1 MGESVLDDFLLTACL
16 SFCLLCCVHLGT
28 FILSEKLFHYFQ
40 LESYQFAGYL
50 KTIRRQKKVFSG
62 YLLLYAAAVLVLGG
76 VCSLVF
82 VSFRSM
88 VWIRIFVSVVL
99 CATGVFAAVYIRRKY
114 CAPNR
119 KEKKP
124 FAVTKRIRR
133 HYAAYALMS
142 IACAFLLSRIQPG
155 IVFSAVIPLI
165 PLAAPLLVILSA
177 VLAWPVE
184 KAIYLYYFTD
194 TKNRLLRQKDLIRI
208 GITGS
213 YGKTSVKFILNTIL
227 SERFLTLATP
237 SSFNTPMGISRIV
250 RERLEPRHQVFIAEM
265 GARHR
270 GDIRELCRL
279 VHPQIGMLTSVGP
292 QHLDTFKSLD
302 RIRNTKYDLIR
313 SLPPSGF
320 AVFSDDQGIVKSLYQ
335 QTKTPE
341 SVLIGCQG
349 DEIWADQIH
358 LSSAGSD
365 FTVHVCGSEYH
376 CRTRLLGEHSIRN
389 ILICY
394 AVAKHLGMND
404 AEIIRGIG
412 KIEPV
417 EHRLQLLPVN
427 GKGVIV
433 IDDAFNSNP
442 QSSTIALDI
451 LAGFSGKRII
461 VTPGMVELGTEEER
475 YNYEFGK
482 HMAECADCIILV
494 GKKHTAPIQKALR
507 DSGSK
512 ASCHIVNS
520 LSEAIVIADRESR
533 AGDVILYENDLPDN
547 YDE

>member
-1 MGESVLDDFLLTACL
+1 MGESVLDDYRLTACL
-16 SFCLLCCVHLGT
+16 SFCLICCIQFGT
-28 FILSEKLFHYFQ
+28 FFLSEKLFHYFQ
-40 LESYQFAGYL
+40 LESYQYAGYL
-50 KTIRRQKKVFSG
+50 KTLRRQKKVYSAW
-62 YLLLYAAAVLVLGG
+62 LLLYGAAALLLGA
-76 VCSLVF
+76 VYSLFFALCREKLF
-82 VSFRSM
+82 V
-88 VWIRIFVSVVL
+88 RIFSSAVICMLGVS
-99 CATGVFAAVYIRRKY
+99 AALYIRKKY
-114 CAPNR
+114 SAKTG

-124 FAVTKRIRR
+124 FAVTARVRR
-133 HYAAYALMS
+133 HYAVYALMTVL
-142 IACAFLLSRIQPG
+142 CAFALSHIQLG
-155 IVFSAVIPLI
+155 VVFSIVLFLI
-165 PLAAPLLVILSA
+165 PIMAPLFVMLSA
-177 VLAWPVE
+177 LLAWPAE
-184 KAIYLYYFTD
+184 KAIYLYYFND
-194 TKNRLLRQKDLIRI
+194 AKARLLQQKDLIRI

-227 SERFLTLATP
+227 SEHFLTLATP
-237 SSFNTPMGISRIV
+237 SSFNTPMGISRVV

-279 VHPQIGMLTSVGP
+279 VHPQIGLLTSVGP
-292 QHLDTFKSLD
+292 QHLDTFKTMD
-302 RIRNTKYDLIR
+302 RIRDTKYDLIR
-313 SLPPSGF
+313 ALPSDGF
-320 AVFSDDQGIVKSLYQ
+320 AVFSDDQGIVKSLYE
-335 QTKTPE
+335 QTEKPE
-341 SVLIGCQG
+341 SVLVGFPD

-365 FTVHVCGSEYH
+365 FSVHVSGNVYH

-394 AVAKHLGMND
+394 AAAKHLGMND
-404 AEIIRGIG
+404 SEIIRGIA

-427 GKGVIV
+427 EKGVTV

-442 QSSTIALDI
+442 QSSRIALDI
-451 LAGFSGKRII
+451 LAGFTGKRII
-461 VTPGMVELGTEEER
+461 VTPGMVELGVEEAR

-507 DSGSK
+507 DVNFK
-512 ASCHIVNS
+512 APCFTVNS
-520 LSEAIVIADRESR
+520 LSEAIPIADREAGS
-533 AGDVILYENDLPDN
+533 GDVILYENDLPDN